1 MCLLSVIEDC
11 DLRADSLPITF
22 MYLACVLD
30 AYARRCVSRHLLRS
44 IDSRLTLATRAGTH
58 PPFRPWGQYASVT
71 MSHDWRASARQ
82 DVGPQQSV

>member
-30 AYARRCVSRHLLRS
+30 AYARRCVSRHLLRLC
-44 IDSRLTLATRAGTH
+44 RLLRLSTPCSDVGFSCDAAIIVVEAAQDRDGDHA
-58 PPFRPWGQYASVT
+58 P
-71 MSHDWRASARQ
+71 SARTL
-82 DVGPQQSV
+82 SLRSC